1 MDAVAESQEGTR
13 AIIEDFLEDARDT
26 LEDMDELLLSFD
38 ASESPTEILSALF
51 TRVHSLVSIL
61 RLGGFTSAA
70 DFGQELAA
78 TLNAMRHDTIPT
90 TELVRD
96 VVLFSVQHLQSS
108 VEKIRNGQPLDVI
121 RLRKMREG
129 IRRVIETTGDALA
142 ASAALKIL
150 AQGISTE
157 ETPQEKLSELPSE
170 TLAKHRANELPIDV
184 RRVTDLAFFHDLMV
198 RMEIRY
204 PDMAHRGQRLLKIS
218 AAMNEFAHH
227 PIDPQQLKAAVYLH
241 DFGMMFLGT
250 DPWRRVEKLT
260 EDDRRALHEHPM
272 LGAELLWRVGGWD
285 AAVSIIL
292 QHHERIDGTGYP
304 ERVSGETICPGA
316 QILAIADAAYAMTHV
331 QHYRECPRPLIKAV
345 AEINNCAG
353 TQFAREWVEIFNRL
367 VHQSR
372 GRLILGE

>member
-1 MDAVAESQEGTR
+1 MNAVAEPQEGTR
-13 AIIEDFLEDARDT
+13 AIIEEFLDDARDT

-38 ASESPTEILSALF
+38 NSESPSEVLVALYN
-51 TRVHSLVSIL
+51 RVHSLVSIL
-61 RLGGFTSAA
+61 RLGGFTTAA
-70 DFGQELAA
+70 DFGQELAT
-78 TLNAMRHDTIPT
+78 TLNAMRLDTLST

-108 VEKIRNGQPLDVI
+108 VEKIQNGQPLDVT
-121 RLRKMREG
+121 RLRMMSEV
-129 IRRVIETTGDALA
+129 IHRVIETSGDASA

-150 AQGISTE
+150 ARGISTE
-157 ETPQEKLSELPSE
+157 ESQQEPLTELHSES
-170 TLAKHRANELPIDV
+170 LAKHRAIEMPIDV
-184 RRVTDLAFFHDLMV
+184 RRVTDLAFFNDLMV
-198 RMEIRY
+198 RMECRY
-204 PDMAHRGQRLLKIS
+204 PDMAGRGKRLLKITE
-218 AAMNEFAHH
+218 AMNEFAHH
-227 PIDPQQLKAAVYLH
+227 PVDPQQLKAAVYIH
-241 DFGMMFLGT
+241 DFGMMFLGN
-250 DPWRRVEKLT
+250 DPWRRIEKFT

-285 AAVSIIL
+285 AAVRIIL

-304 ERVSGETICPGA
+304 EGVSGEIICPGA

-331 QHYRECPRPLIKAV
+331 QHYRERARPLIKAV

-372 GRLILGE
+372 GRLIFGE